1 MQNPSLSRQHL
12 MGAILLLYFIPMALV
27 CFCSTLLFF
36 PHFSWSLIGVGLL
49 LTSAGSIIFFVSLL
63 EYSVQFEKRVE
74 INEETDEIPIHF
86 VEQETENKIE
96 ELQSTI
102 DFLEEERRKCDQH
115 EKEQFHKF
123 QILQKEFDDFKK
135 LANHTI
141 ENEKSKLNDTIETI
155 SELRTSVDYK
165 QKQIKNLQTKIHDLT
180 YEIKTLLEIADLTH
194 TISSPDSEPIGLSI
208 NESAQDYQVPIKSQS
223 LFTEE
228 SLPAPKGDEAEKQLK
243 RCIDIA
249 QKITG
254 AQHFTENKSRFGEF
268 SLDNYALDLRRLC
281 DSLRSEN
288 HCTVFVY
295 SLKEK
300 KLIFT
305 NNQVRDLLGWNPE
318 KFVQDFDNIVQEGVV
333 EWENSIAQLNTL
345 NYGKT
350 RFVMKAKS
358 GKDLLV
364 HCQLG
369 LIPTGV
375 FRSSVIGVLYPA

>member
-1 MQNPSLSRQHL
+1 
-12 MGAILLLYFIPMALV
+12 MGAIMLLYFLPIALV
-27 CFCSTLLFF
+27 CFCSTQLFF
-36 PHFSWSLIGVGLL
+36 PHFSWPLIGVGLL
-49 LTSAGSIIFFVSLL
+49 LTSVGSIIFFIRLL
-63 EYSVQFEKRVE
+63 DYTVQCEKKIE
-74 INEETDEIPIHF
+74 IKETKPEISIDL
-86 VEQETENKIE
+86 ESENKIE
-96 ELQSTI
+96 ELQRI
-102 DFLEEERRKCDQH
+102 IHFLEEERKKCDLH
-115 EKEQFHKF
+115 EKEQFQKF
-123 QILQKEFDDFKK
+123 QSLQKEFDDFKK
-135 LANHTI
+135 LANQTI

-155 SELRTSVDYK
+155 SELRVTVDYK

-180 YEIKTLLEIADLTH
+180 YEIKTLLEIADLSH
-194 TISSPDSEPIGLSI
+194 TTASSDSEPIGLSI
-208 NESAQDYQVPIKSQS
+208 NESAQEYQVPIKSQS
-223 LFTEE
+223 LFAEE
-228 SLPAPKGDEAEKQLK
+228 SLPAPKSDEAQKQLK

-254 AQHFTENKSRFGEF
+254 AQHFSENKSRFGEF

-288 HCTVFVY
+288 NYTVFVY

-318 KFVQDFDNIVQEGVV
+318 KFVQDFDNIVQDGVV
-333 EWENSIAQLNTL
+333 EWENSVAQLNTL

-364 HCQLG
+364 HCQIG

-375 FRSSVIGVLYPA
+375 FRSNVIGVLYPA